1 MARLHSIDN
10 LRWMSILLLFPVHA
24 SVVFS
29 AGWFGYYV
37 TSPCTSSAALYLV
50 VATMPWLM
58 PLLFCVAGMS
68 TKYALENRTPVTY
81 LKERVIKLIVPYLA
95 GLVLLCPVL
104 AYYGIKSHGDPSVSF
119 TGAFVHFFSTF
130 GNVRDPSGFTGDFD
144 NGHLWFILWLFV
156 ISVAALGV
164 VLAGKKQAWIHIR
177 PEKIGLPVLIL
188 LFLPLWL
195 LSAVGPAISGY
206 SIVSYFAMFLTG
218 YYLFSTDPVQQ
229 LLEKYWSVLVAA
241 WIVLTLCMIVFA
253 MGVMEGNLTLIDV
266 IASPLSPLA
275 GWTGVL
281 ALLGAGRHLLN
292 VTGSFAA
299 YMGAASYPV
308 YILHQPILVAV
319 AWYVLMLSVPPAV
332 QFATIVICS
341 ALLTFAF
348 YEIIRKIP
356 GIRALFGITSPRGKP
371 A

>member
-1 MARLHSIDN
+1 
-10 LRWMSILLLFPVHA
+10 
-24 SVVFS
+24 
-29 AGWFGYYV
+29 
-37 TSPCTSSAALYLV
+37 
-50 VATMPWLM
+50 
-58 PLLFCVAGMS
+58 
-68 TKYALENRTPVTY
+68 
-81 LKERVIKLIVPYLA
+81 
-95 GLVLLCPVL
+95 
-104 AYYGIKSHGDPSVSF
+104 
-119 TGAFVHFFSTF
+119 
-130 GNVRDPSGFTGDFD
+130 
-144 NGHLWFILWLFV
+144 
-156 ISVAALGV
+156 
-164 VLAGKKQAWIHIR
+164 
-177 PEKIGLPVLIL
+177 
-188 LFLPLWL
+188 
-195 LSAVGPAISGY
+195 
-206 SIVSYFAMFLTG
+206 MFLTG